1 MANFPPVDEQLAY
14 IKKGAA
20 EIVKESELRSKLERS
35 LASGKPLRVKAGFD
49 PTAPDLHLGHTV
61 LLRKLK
67 HFQDLGHTVIFLIG
81 DFTGMIGDPTGR
93 SATRPPLS
101 REQIAENAETYK
113 TQVFKILSPEK
124 TVVDFNSR
132 WFSKFSAEDFIRLT
146 AKYTVSQMLERE
158 DFHKRFHDEKPI
170 AMHELLYPLAQGY
183 DSVALE
189 ADVELGGTDQKF
201 NLLVGRELQRA
212 YGQES
217 QVVLT
222 TPILEGLDGVNKMSK
237 SLGNAIGIHEP
248 PLEIYGKVMSIS
260 DEMMWRYYEL
270 LTDVRMEQIAA
281 TKADAASGKAHP
293 MALKKELARSIVADF
308 HSPEAAAKAAEDWAK
323 QFQKDQVPEEV
334 VELKIDIAKIRSVR
348 INIADALPD
357 SNEGGTAQN
366 ISSDLSDIEIVRAD
380 KLIREAGFAASTT
393 EAGRKIKEKAVH
405 INGHTIENPAI
416 RVSPKEPLL
425 IRVGKRM
432 KRVVLTLPAGN

>member
-20 EIVKESELRSKLERS
+20 EIVKESELRAKLERS

-113 TQVFKILSPEK
+113 AQVFQILSPEK

-132 WFSKFSAEDFIRLT
+132 WFSKFSADDFIRLT
-146 AKYTVSQMLERE
+146 AKYTVSQILERE

-170 AMHELLYPLAQGY
+170 AMHELIYPLAQGY

-248 PLEIYGKVMSIS
+248 PLEMYGKVMRIS
-260 DEMMWRYYEL
+260 DKMMWRYWEL
-270 LTDVRMEQIAA
+270 LSDAPIAEMEKMKFAVGAGDNPMYFKKHLARQIVTDFYSPEVA
-281 TKADAASGKAHP
+281 ADAAEEWENQVQKRELPQDIETVVISANEIGPEPFK
-293 MALKKELARSIVADF
+293 LARVL
-308 HSPEAAAKAAEDWAK
+308 KASGLA
-323 QFQKDQVPEEV
+323 P
-334 VELKIDIAKIRSVR
+334 SV
-348 INIADALPD
+348 
-357 SNEGGTAQN
+357 SY
-366 ISSDLSDIEIVRAD
+366 
-380 KLIREAGFAASTT
+380 ASL
-393 EAGRKIKEKAVH
+393 KIKEGAVSV
-405 INGHTIENPAI
+405 NEVKTKDLVVKLPVDGCLVLRLGHQVR
-416 RVSPKEPLL
+416 RVRIVPGVAPTTES
-425 IRVGKRM
+425 
-432 KRVVLTLPAGN
+432 

>member
-20 EIVKESELRSKLERS
+20 EIVKESELRAKLERS

-113 TQVFKILSPEK
+113 AQVFRILSPEK

-189 ADVELGGTDQKF
+189 ADVELGGTDQRF

-248 PLEIYGKVMSIS
+248 PLEMYGKVMSIS

-270 LTDVRMEQIAA
+270 LTDVRLEQIAA
-281 TKADAASGKAHP
+281 MKTDAASGKAHP
-293 MALKKELARSIVADF
+293 MALKKELARGIVADF
-308 HSPEAAAKAAEDWAK
+308 HSAEAATKAGENWAR
-323 QFQKDQVPEEV
+323 QFQKDEVPSTAELV
-334 VELKIDIAKIRSVR
+334 VVPLEKVNAV
-348 INIADALPD
+348 
-357 SNEGGTAQN
+357 GTR
-366 ISSDLSDIEIVRAD
+366 DLSDANSYFPLCDPKSENVRLVWFDKVLAEARIVLSR
-380 KLIREAGFAASTT
+380 T
-393 EAGRKIKEKAVH
+393 EAGRKIRENAVRANGKTVTRPLVTVQLRSEIDIRLGKKAK
-405 INGHTIENPAI
+405 
-416 RVSPKEPLL
+416 RVSITE
-425 IRVGKRM
+425 
-432 KRVVLTLPAGN
+432 

>member
-1 MANFPPVDEQLAY
+1 
-14 IKKGAA
+14 
-20 EIVKESELRSKLERS
+20 
-35 LASGKPLRVKAGFD
+35 ASGKPLRVKAGFD

-93 SATRPPLS
+93 SATRPPLT
-101 REQIAENAETYK
+101 REQIVENAETYK
-113 TQVFKILSPEK
+113 AQVFKILSPEK

-132 WFSKFSAEDFIRLT
+132 WFSKFSAENFIRLT

-158 DFHKRFHDEKPI
+158 DFHKRFRDEKPI

-248 PLEIYGKVMSIS
+248 PPEMYGKVMSIS

-270 LTDVRMEQIAA
+270 LTDVRAEQIAA
-281 TKADAASGKAHP
+281 MKSDAASGKAHP
-293 MALKKELARSIVADF
+293 MTLKKELARSIVADF
-308 HSPEAAAKAAEDWAK
+308 HSAEAATRAAEDWAK

-334 VELKIDIAKIRSVR
+334 ETESLIFAEFANREGNGVRLAKILVR
-348 INIADALPD
+348 I
-357 SNEGGTAQN
+357 
-366 ISSDLSDIEIVRAD
+366 
-380 KLIREAGFAASTT
+380 GFAASTS
-393 EAGRKIKEKAVH
+393 EADRKIKEGAVSVDGVKTAAPIIKASAGTTMMVRLGRR
-405 INGHTIENPAI
+405 IKKVA
-416 RVSPKEPLL
+416 
-425 IRVGKRM
+425 
-432 KRVVLTLPAGN
+432 LTAS